1 MDNSFSAALRKRP
14 LDIPK
19 GGAFFKRSGERK
31 PSACSIH
38 EILSPLRYESGKA
51 ERMLRRRQKIYP
63 AVQPSL
69 IKGLKIFFSLF
80 SSIQIE
86 IGHGKDTKNK
96 RPRQKLSEPSER
108 FQNIQKHFPNI

>member
-1 MDNSFSAALRKRP
+1 
-14 LDIPK
+14 
-19 GGAFFKRSGERK
+19 
-31 PSACSIH
+31 
-38 EILSPLRYESGKA
+38 
-51 ERMLRRRQKIYP
+51 MLRRRQKIYP

-69 IKGLKIFFSLF
+69 IKGLKIFFSLS

>member
-1 MDNSFSAALRKRP
+1 MFNSWKFFLRYASKAA
-14 LDIPK
+14 
-19 GGAFFKRSGERK
+19 K
-31 PSACSIH
+31 PSACCAA
-38 EILSPLRYESGKA
+38 GK
-51 ERMLRRRQKIYP
+51 KIYP
-63 AVQPSL
+63 AVKPSL
-69 IKGLKIFFSLF
+69 IKGLKIFFSLS